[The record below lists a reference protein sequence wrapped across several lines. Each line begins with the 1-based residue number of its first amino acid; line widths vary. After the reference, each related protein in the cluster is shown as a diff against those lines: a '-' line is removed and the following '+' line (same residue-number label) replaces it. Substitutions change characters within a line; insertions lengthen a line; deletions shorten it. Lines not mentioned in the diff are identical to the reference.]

1 MSVTSRYKATTKDGF
16 TITCEWSIAPV
27 MANCG
32 MRALSNFS
40 FYAQKAEDSWTTSWL
55 REEELEK
62 LFKKHASM
70 IVRAIVKSTGRYM
83 LVLSDQMLKYS
94 GLLPSI
100 EHCIVTR
107 DLMNYIV
114 ANKVG
119 SYSLGPVFRNNNYGP
134 GESDI
139 QSMVWVPPALCK
151 HIILPAPKPYNS
163 RHKRDVTYATVAAAA
178 RASGIAKGK
187 K

>member
-70 IVRAIVKSTGRYM
+70 IVRAIVKSTGGHM
-83 LVLSDQMLKYS
+83 LVLSDQMLRYEGYQPYS
-94 GLLPSI
+94 GTR
-100 EHCIVTR
+100 IVTR

-139 QSMVWVPPALCK
+139 QSMVWVPPTLCK

-163 RHKRDVTYATVAAAA
+163 RHKRDVTYATAAAA
-178 RASGIAKGK
+178 ALASGIAKGK

>member
-1 MSVTSRYKATTKDGF
+1 MSLSGRYTATTKDGF
-16 TITCEWSIAPV
+16 TIACEWSIAPV

-32 MRALSNFS
+32 MRALSCFK
-40 FYAQKAEDSWTTSWL
+40 FYAKKAEDSWTTSWL

-94 GLLPSI
+94 GLHPSV

-139 QSMVWVPPALCK
+139 QSMVWVPPTLCK

-163 RHKRDVTYATVAAAA
+163 RHKRDVTYATAAAA
-178 RASGIAKGK
+178 ALASGIAKGK

>member
-1 MSVTSRYKATTKDGF
+1 MSLLGSYKATTKDGF
-16 TITCEWSIAPV
+16 TITCDWHVAPV

-32 MRALSNFS
+32 MRALSNFK
-40 FYAQKAEDSWTTSWL
+40 FYTKKAEDSWITSWL
-55 REEELEK
+55 REEKLEK
-62 LFKKHASM
+62 LFKKHAPK
-70 IVRAIVKSTGRYM
+70 IVRAIVESTGRYM
-83 LVLSDQMLKYS
+83 LVLSDQMLRYS
-94 GLLPSI
+94 GLYPSI

-119 SYSLGPVFRNNNYGP
+119 SYSLGPVFSNNNYGP
-134 GESDI
+134 GDSDI
-139 QSMVWVPPALCK
+139 QSMVWVPPTLCK

-163 RHKRDVTYATVAAAA
+163 RHKRDVTYATAAAA
-178 RASGIAKGK
+178 ALASGIAKGK

>member
-1 MSVTSRYKATTKDGF
+1 MSLSGRYTATTKDGF
-16 TITCEWSIAPV
+16 TIACEWSIAPV

-40 FYAQKAEDSWTTSWL
+40 FYASKAENSWTTNWF
-55 REEELEK
+55 RGEELEK
-62 LFKKHASM
+62 LFKKHAPK
-70 IVRAIVKSTGRYM
+70 IVRAIVKSTGRHM
-83 LVLSDQMLKYS
+83 LVLSDQMLRYE
-94 GLLPSI
+94 GYQPSTGTR
-100 EHCIVTR
+100 IVTR

-119 SYSLGPVFRNNNYGP
+119 SYSLGPVFRNTIYFP
-134 GESDI
+134 GESVI
-139 QSMVWVPPALCK
+139 QCLIWVPPTLCK

-163 RHKRDVTYATVAAAA
+163 RHKRDVTYATAAAA
-178 RASGIAKGK
+178 ALASGIAKGK

>member
-1 MSVTSRYKATTKDGF
+1 MSVTGRYTATTKDGF

-32 MRALSNFS
+32 MRALSGFS
-40 FYAQKAEDSWTTSWL
+40 FYAKKAEDSWTTSWL

-70 IVRAIVKSTGRYM
+70 IVRAIVTSTGRYM
-83 LVLSDQMLKYS
+83 LVLSDQMLRYT
-94 GLLPSI
+94 GQRPATGI
-100 EHCIVTR
+100 IIVTR

-119 SYSLGPVFRNNNYGP
+119 SYSLGPVFRNTNYAP
-134 GESDI
+134 GYSDI
-139 QSMVWVPPALCK
+139 QSMIWVPPTLCK

-178 RASGIAKGK
+178 LASGIAKGK